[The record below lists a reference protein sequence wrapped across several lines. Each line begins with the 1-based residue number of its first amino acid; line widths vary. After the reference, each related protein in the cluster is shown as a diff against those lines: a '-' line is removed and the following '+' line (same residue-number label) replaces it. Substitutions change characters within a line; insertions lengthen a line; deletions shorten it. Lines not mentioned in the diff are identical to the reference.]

1 MSIMPSFWLWLVV
14 SLKAMVEVA
23 ALSLL
28 AQGMLRIL
36 AGKSY
41 RDNFVYRLFQVV
53 TAPVLVLVRKLTPPF
68 IGGAYLGLV
77 AFLLLGGLWLALVY
91 VKVQLCQTAGAVCF
105 SG

>member
-1 MSIMPSFWLWLVV
+1 MPSFWLWLVV

-53 TAPVLVLVRKLTPPF
+53 TAPVLVLVRKLTHRRDTLEE
-68 IGGAYLGLV
+68 I
-77 AFLLLGGLWLALVY
+77 FLKAMGHIAHTPGES
-91 VKVQLCQTAGAVCF
+91 AGA
-105 SG
+105 